1 MAAYQQYTRAQLR
14 DQLQDRYENSPYWTV
29 TDANRAI
36 NQALRVWNSLV
47 GFWRTTVTVSALS
60 GDHTVAL
67 PGTLL
72 YRTRVALADGTPI
85 PIVSRFELNRVQP
98 NWRYEFVNS
107 GGSIPSLITV
117 CAPIGLYTLRVWP
130 AAAPLSLVNI
140 PLTVNGIAATPVL
153 TADGQYV
160 DLGDEDLGPL
170 LDECLH
176 IVSFKHGGERFAKTL
191 PLHRRFLKAAG
202 ERNTLL
208 LASKAFRRYAG
219 LDRSRDLRP
228 YTNPAG
234 AESVNA
240 AAAVTAALDRGED

>member
-14 DQLQDRYENSPYWTV
+14 AQLEVRYENAPYWSTN
-29 TDANRAI
+29 DADRAI

-47 GFWRTTVTVSALS
+47 GFWRATVTVTALS
-60 GDHTVAL
+60 GDHTVVL
-67 PGTLL
+67 PGSLL

-107 GGSIPSLITV
+107 GGSVPTAIAL
-117 CAPIGLYTLRVWP
+117 CAPIGLQTLRVWP
-130 AAAPLSLVNI
+130 AAAPLSLINI
-140 PLTVNGIAATPVL
+140 PLTVEGVAATPVL

-191 PLHRRFLKAAG
+191 PLHRRFLAAAG
-202 ERNTLL
+202 QRNTLL
-208 LASKAFRRYAG
+208 LASKAFPRHAG
-219 LDRSRDLRP
+219 LARSRGP
-228 YTNPAG
+228 
-234 AESVNA
+234 
-240 AAAVTAALDRGED
+240 